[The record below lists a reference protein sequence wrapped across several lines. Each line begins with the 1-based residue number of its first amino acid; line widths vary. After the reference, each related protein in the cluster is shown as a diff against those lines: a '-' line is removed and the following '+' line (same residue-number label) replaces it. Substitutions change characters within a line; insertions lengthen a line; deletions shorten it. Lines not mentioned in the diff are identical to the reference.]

1 MVPKWFLPYPWII
14 IDIWDVY
21 EGNVAKYSSPMEHMG
36 VFNRYF
42 FQLGN
47 FHGFPVATFD
57 RKGNLRHLLGQRF
70 SWYMKR
76 NPSPSRHW
84 QTPESQK
91 SQVTSQQ
98 FLFQFFSSNRW
109 PALTFHIQI
118 LFNFGL
124 EFCKYLPRSAKSQSF
139 SASKAS
145 LLSPAGL

>member
-1 MVPKWFLPYPWII
+1 MIFL
-14 IDIWDVY
+14 
-21 EGNVAKYSSPMEHMG
+21 NVNYNLFSLVIAETSSEI
-36 VFNRYF
+36 
-42 FQLGN
+42 GN

-98 FLFQFFSSNRW
+98 FLFQFFSSNR
-109 PALTFHIQI
+109 
-118 LFNFGL
+118 
-124 EFCKYLPRSAKSQSF
+124 
-139 SASKAS
+139 
-145 LLSPAGL
+145 